1 MRVGYDEIK
10 RLAKEMGC
18 RVTDL
23 LAQAPA
29 NDPFY
34 AEVPARAEAAE
45 WFAGQ
50 WHHFGWQAGVH
61 LRRVHYRLVS
71 AEEPILRPD
80 GSPYQ
85 NLDRHWQWLVSS
97 SLAARYL
104 GLIPAD
110 VLVDRRNPDP
120 ILNAAEDPG
129 DQPGVGVVGGSPDF
143 GWSLDEELTLPGL
156 LTRGFRARQP
166 YLVEVW
172 IEKSTQNDILAPL
185 ARRLGFNLVP
195 GNGETSEIQV
205 RQAVERAIR
214 AERPMR
220 ILYVSDFDPG
230 GRSMPLAFSRKLEF
244 ILGARELDLDITAQ
258 PIVLTPEQCRDYRLP
273 RTPLKESERRA
284 AKFEARFGE
293 GATELDAL
301 EALRPGELARI
312 VEGEVCRW
320 LDPTLPQRTAAAER
334 EFQRKLEEIEDEVH
348 ERYDVAE
355 LVERYDA
362 IRAALSR
369 LEEDAAAT
377 WEHVATDLYE
387 AAPSVGLSTL
397 PQPRPANPDP
407 DPLFDS
413 RRDYFDQLDRYRQ
426 WQGRDQEEAA

>member
-1 MRVGYDEIK
+1 MIGYEGLK
-10 RLAKEMGC
+10 RLAREMGC
-18 RVTDL
+18 RVSDL

-45 WFAGQ
+45 WFAKQ
-50 WHHFGWQAGVH
+50 WQDFGWQAGVH
-61 LRRVHYRLVS
+61 LRRIHYRLVS
-71 AEEPILRPD
+71 AEVPILRPD
-80 GSPYQ
+80 GSPYL
-85 NLDRHWQWLVSS
+85 NFDRHWQWLVSS

-120 ILNAAEDPG
+120 IINAAEDPG
-129 DQPGVGVVGGSPDF
+129 DQPGVSVVGGSPDF
-143 GWSLDEELTLPGL
+143 SWSLDEELTLPGL
-156 LTRGFRARQP
+156 LARGFRARQP

-172 IEKSTQNDILAPL
+172 IEKSTLNDILAPL
-185 ARRLGFNLVP
+185 ATRLGFNLVP
-195 GNGETSEIQV
+195 GIGETSEIQV
-205 RQAVERAIR
+205 RLAVERAVR

-220 ILYVSDFDPG
+220 VLYISDFDPG
-230 GRSMPLAFSRKLEF
+230 GRSMPVAFARKLEF
-244 ILGARELDLDITAQ
+244 ALASRGLDLDITAQ
-258 PIVLTPEQCRDYRLP
+258 PIALTPEQCRTYRLP

-301 EALRPGELARI
+301 EALHPGELARI
-312 VEGEVCRW
+312 VEAEVCRYI
-320 LDPTLPQRTAAAER
+320 DPELPKKVSAAER
-334 EFQRKLEEIEDEVH
+334 EFQHKLEEIEEEVH
-348 ERYDVAE
+348 DRYDLGR

-362 IRAALSR
+362 IRSALLR

-377 WEHVATDLYE
+377 WEHVATELHE

-397 PQPRPANPDP
+397 PQPRPATPDP

-413 RRDYFDQLDRYRQ
+413 RRPYLDQLDRYRR
-426 WQGRDQEEAA
+426 WQGRDQEEVA